1 MLARALGHR
10 VSGSDA
16 DVYPP
21 MSTQLE
27 AAGIHLMTGYS
38 PHHLQPAPDCVV
50 VGNAMSR
57 GNPAVEYMLDQGLA
71 YSSGPQWLAEQVLQG
86 RWVLAVAGTHGKTS
100 SASLLAWIL
109 EEAGLSPGFLIGGV
123 PENFGISARLG
134 GSPFFIVEADEYD
147 TAFFDKRSKFVHY
160 RPRTLILNNLE
171 FDHADIFENLP
182 MIQRQ
187 FHHLV
192 RTVPASGLIIAPAG
206 EQAME
211 EVLSMGCWTPV
222 ERFSVVDATAQW
234 RAEHATPDGGAFD
247 VLFEGQ
253 HQGRV
258 EWRLSGRHSIA
269 NALAAIAGARHV
281 GLPPKL
287 AIQAMTGFR
296 NVKRRM
302 ELRGEVA
309 GVSVYDDF
317 AHHPTAIETT
327 LQGLRARVGPDTRII
342 AILELRSN
350 TMRMGVHAS
359 RLPAALDLAD
369 QVLVYSPKNL
379 DWDTAAVFAA
389 MGSRAVVL
397 DNVEA
402 IVSLVAAT
410 AHAGDQ
416 VLVMS
421 NGGFERIHQ
430 RLLDRLK
437 ESGAVVNE

>member
-1 MLARALGHR
+1 
-10 VSGSDA
+10 
-16 DVYPP
+16 
-21 MSTQLE
+21 
-27 AAGIHLMTGYS
+27 
-38 PHHLQPAPDCVV
+38 
-50 VGNAMSR
+50 
-57 GNPAVEYMLDQGLA
+57 
-71 YSSGPQWLAEQVLQG
+71 
-86 RWVLAVAGTHGKTS
+86 
-100 SASLLAWIL
+100 
-109 EEAGLSPGFLIGGV
+109 
-123 PENFGISARLG
+123 
-134 GSPFFIVEADEYD
+134 
-147 TAFFDKRSKFVHY
+147 
-160 RPRTLILNNLE
+160 
-171 FDHADIFENLP
+171 
-182 MIQRQ
+182 
-187 FHHLV
+187 
-192 RTVPASGLIIAPAG
+192 
-206 EQAME
+206 ME

-269 NALAAIAGARHV
+269 NALAAIAAARHV
-281 GLPPKL
+281 GVPPKL

-327 LQGLRARVGPDTRII
+327 LQGLRARVGPDIRII
-342 AILELRSN
+342 AILEPRSN

-379 DWDTAAVFAA
+379 DWDAAAVFAA
-389 MGSRAVVL
+389 MGGRAVVL